1 MHKANVNDRAS
12 IEAVYPLAAFE
23 EDAARNALA
32 DAPVV
37 HGVRIDSAPDA
48 QGWFALARARHHVG
62 ELTNFADAIF
72 LHPESPQLA
81 APLLGSDPDG
91 TAQMPAAMPELRRQE
106 YEAFINRVIEA
117 ARTAD
122 FAEPIGRDE
131 PRLKGFHGG

>member
-12 IEAVYPLAAFE
+12 VEAVYSQAAFD

-37 HGVRIDSAPDA
+37 HGLRIDSEPDA
-48 QGWFALARARHHVG
+48 QGWFSLARARHHVG
-62 ELTNFADAIF
+62 ELTGFKEAIF
-72 LHPESPQLA
+72 LHPENPHLA

-91 TAQMPAAMPELRRQE
+91 TAESPAAMPDKRRQE
-106 YEAFINRVIEA
+106 YAAFIDRVLDT

-122 FAEPIGRDE
+122 FQAPIGRDE